1 MVSSSKAAKPFSS
14 TSWKGLVQTLRNYS
28 QVHSE
33 VVLVL
38 EHISTFNLAD
48 LRDAVLTAQKRLH
61 EELGQQLVEHWAP
74 QIRTELTEEEE
85 A

>member
-14 TSWKGLVQTLRNYS
+14 TSWKNLVQTLRNYS
-28 QVHSE
+28 QLHSE

-38 EHISTFNLAD
+38 EHTSTFNLVD

-61 EELGQQLVEHWAP
+61 EELGQLLVE
-74 QIRTELTEEEE
+74 ELEPATLSDLKE
-85 A
+85 AVA